1 MTIDLDIKYQAL
13 VCYTQFNQSL
23 RRVST
28 LYGVAKSTLSNWVR
42 ANKAIPKKKVNSRR
56 NPPKHRPTTLEFQAV
71 LASSIQFYTLRSM
84 QQHIMDVTGKPR
96 SLSSVHRY
104 KTAIGMTWKRLSKMV
119 DPKTADVAR
128 VRQVNQAVREV
139 DTVSVDET
147 GFYVTDR
154 PRYAHSTKGQR
165 ARLLTLPPSKGTRK
179 CSALVAIGRKGMID
193 FELIE
198 GACNQHIFSAF
209 IERLDAPAG
218 SKVILDNASFHRTK
232 RVLAA
237 LDRKAFVPVFTP
249 AYSPWCNPIELAFSK
264 VKTLDRH
271 ATADDSSLDTF
282 DGRILGSLAMVD
294 PKDCVG
300 YFDHVEHLTTA
311 FETAI

>member
-1 MTIDLDIKYQAL
+1 
-13 VCYTQFNQSL
+13 
-23 RRVST
+23 
-28 LYGVAKSTLSNWVR
+28 
-42 ANKAIPKKKVNSRR
+42 
-56 NPPKHRPTTLEFQAV
+56 
-71 LASSIQFYTLRSM
+71 
-84 QQHIMDVTGKPR
+84 
-96 SLSSVHRY
+96 
-104 KTAIGMTWKRLSKMV
+104 
-119 DPKTADVAR
+119 
-128 VRQVNQAVREV
+128 
-139 DTVSVDET
+139 
-147 GFYVTDR
+147 
-154 PRYAHSTKGQR
+154 
-165 ARLLTLPPSKGTRK
+165 
-179 CSALVAIGRKGMID
+179 MID

-264 VKTLDRH
+264 VKTLYRH